1 MAITSALVLL
11 AVIWFML
18 LFIVLPLRLTT
29 QEEAGDIVP
38 GTPASAPTNPQL
50 KRKAKIITLIALP
63 LWAILCAIILTGAIT
78 VDDFDLFHR
87 FGPGS
92 ETPASSE

>member
-1 MAITSALVLL
+1 MAISSALVLL

-18 LFIVLPLRLTT
+18 LFVVLPLRLTT
-29 QEEAGDIVP
+29 QDEAGEVVP
-38 GTPASAPTNPQL
+38 GTPASAPTNPQI
-50 KRKAKIITLIALP
+50 KRKAKIVTMFALP
-63 LWAILCAIILTGAIT
+63 LWAIVCAIILTDTIT
-78 VDDFDLFHR
+78 VDDIDLFHR